1 MFIWN
6 LCFASNFSSLL
17 MYSLAAIC
25 TDVRREKAIICVPAK
40 RKKRLNRKDKNSIN
54 QLVLAL
60 LQLTLLR
67 YLLKKGLTFPTLI
80 PVARIHS
87 RGKVEDCFRCLK
99 FEGKHGHYVAK
110 RNEKAE
116 KNEEMKA

>member
-67 YLLKKGLTFPTLI
+67 YLLKKIMFCYSFT
-80 PVARIHS
+80 
-87 RGKVEDCFRCLK
+87 
-99 FEGKHGHYVAK
+99 
-110 RNEKAE
+110 KAICGFVFCHFDLESSGGCEVE
-116 KNEEMKA
+116 KNLTYTSR